1 MENNLYDLFYYR
13 CNINERYLID
23 IGSNKGVGLS
33 VIYKYTFTHYSLFSQ
48 KNKLIRRENRSLSP
62 SQRELKR

>member
-23 IGSNKGVGLS
+23 IGSNKGVGHRI
-33 VIYKYTFTHYSLFSQ
+33 IYKYTFTHYSLFSQ
-48 KNKLIRRENRSLSP
+48 KTN
-62 SQRELKR
+62 